1 MLAIVL
7 ATYTAPGGAR
17 RVVVVAVAPGA
28 SPAPAGRPAAAR
40 LAAALTTGGGL
51 VLDRGAAGRAP
62 RVVAELAPGEGL
74 AVAQAIVAEYV
85 PRARRARAVIA
96 RRLEPADLAVPEP
109 NAERAA

>member
-1 MLAIVL
+1 MLAIAL
-7 ATYTAPGGAR
+7 GTYTAPGGAR
-17 RVVVVAVAPGA
+17 RVVVAAAPGA
-28 SPAPAGRPAAAR
+28 SPAGAGRPAAAR
-40 LAAALTTGGGL
+40 LAAALAAGGGL
-51 VLDRGAAGRAP
+51 VLDRAVTGTDP

-74 AVAQAIVAEYV
+74 AVAQAVVAEYV